1 MIRRPR
7 PAGRPHWALLA
18 LLTLVLAAGAC
29 RREPPPTEAKA
40 PGNPVQAVEGLA
52 DALRENDLVR
62 WSTLSLPPEL
72 HARAEQAWVR
82 RQQLAEPPTP
92 EDAEEYRKVMARL
105 SAPDAEE
112 ALMRDLEPKLRKFE
126 GEVAGQWPLMQATM
140 TIFLNAAIQANT
152 ELSEV
157 QKAHGTELADNLLDW
172 LQPTLFTDRERA
184 RRAIA
189 ILARTARELDL
200 PTIEEARALP
210 MREAL
215 EKGGVA
221 LEGVKG
227 VAKVY
232 GLDLDRSLDG
242 VKGEVVASEGDTAT
256 VKVSYPLLD
265 RTHSFEMAMVRR
277 DGGWYSAEA
286 IRDAEADLAEL
297 DGAPAATPASAAP
310 VADAD

>member
-1 MIRRPR
+1 MTRRLHL
-7 PAGRPHWALLA
+7 AGHSRWALLG
-18 LLTLVLAAGAC
+18 LLTAVVALGAC

-40 PGNPVQAVEGLA
+40 PGDPVAAVESLA
-52 DALRENDLVR
+52 EALRDNDLVR
-62 WSTLSLPPEL
+62 WSTLSLPPDL

-82 RQQLAEPPTP
+82 RQQLAEPPSA

-105 SAPDAEE
+105 SAPDAEK

-157 QKAHGTELADNLLDW
+157 QKAHGAELADNLLDW

-184 RRAIA
+184 RKAVA
-189 ILARTARELDL
+189 ILAGTARELDL
-200 PTIEEARALP
+200 PTLEQARALP
-210 MREAL
+210 MRPAL

-221 LEGVKG
+221 LEGIKG

-242 VKGEVVASEGDTAT
+242 MTAELVATEGDTAT

-286 IRDAEADLAEL
+286 VRDAEADLADLEAEPAST
-297 DGAPAATPASAAP
+297 APAAP
-310 VADAD
+310 ADAAD